1 MTDIPHEPSAL
12 DLVAA
17 SAASAQSRRRR
28 ARLTNAGIGL
38 AGFLALLLIW
48 KLAVAVLQVP
58 PYILPAPE
66 GVFTAL
72 WSGIA
77 VSPASALGFYLPLWS
92 TLSNALLGF
101 AIGASLGL
109 VIGSLMAEF
118 RPVETALMPYAFALQ
133 SLPKVAIAP
142 LIVIWCGFG
151 DGSKVAMA
159 ALLAFFPMLV
169 NSFAGMRS
177 ADIERIELMKAL
189 SATRFET
196 YRLVK
201 LPSAAPYIF
210 AGLDMGIVYALLGTI
225 VAEFLGAQEGM
236 GVVITKAQ
244 AVTDVAGVFA
254 VLDHSRR
261 HRHPAASHRA
271 LDAALADPLG
281 RPRTTLGRENND
293 QSPQGGAGH
302 RRERGC
308 AGNAFAVCGRRSCA
322 RSGWPSASSRSIRS
336 SSTS

>member
-17 SAASAQSRRRR
+17 SAANAQSRRRR
-28 ARLTNAGIGL
+28 ARLTNAGIGI

-48 KLAVAVLQVP
+48 KLAVTVLQVP
-58 PYILPAPE
+58 PYILPGPE

-77 VSPASALGFYLPLWS
+77 VSPASALGYYLPLWR

-142 LIVIWCGFG
+142 LIVIWFGFG
-151 DGSKVAMA
+151 DGSKIAIS

-169 NSFAGMRS
+169 NSFTGLRSVEPEKVELMRS
-177 ADIERIELMKAL
+177 L

-196 YRLVK
+196 YRIVK
-201 LPSAAPYIF
+201 LPHAAPYIF
-210 AGLDMGIVYALLGTI
+210 AGLDMAVVYAFLGTI
-225 VAEFLGAQEGM
+225 VAEFLGAQQGM
-236 GVVITKAQ
+236 GVVITQGQ
-244 AVTDVAGVFA
+244 AVTDV
-254 VLDHSRR
+254 
-261 HRHPAASHRA
+261 
-271 LDAALADPLG
+271 
-281 RPRTTLGRENND
+281 
-293 QSPQGGAGH
+293 
-302 RRERGC
+302 
-308 AGNAFAVCGRRSCA
+308 
-322 RSGWPSASSRSIRS
+322 
-336 SSTS
+336 

>member
-1 MTDIPHEPSAL
+1 M
-12 DLVAA
+12 
-17 SAASAQSRRRR
+17 
-28 ARLTNAGIGL
+28 GIGI
-38 AGFLALLLIW
+38 AGALALLVIW
-48 KLAVAVLQVP
+48 KVGVMALNVP

-77 VSPASALGFYLPLWS
+77 VSPASPLGFYLPLWS

-101 AIGASLGL
+101 LIGAGLGL
-109 VIGSLMAEF
+109 VVGSLMAEF

-159 ALLAFFPMLV
+159 ALLAF
-169 NSFAGMRS
+169 SRCWSIRFAGMRS
-177 ADIERIELMKAL
+177 ADVERVELMKVL
-189 SATRFET
+189 SASRLET

-254 VLDHSRR
+254 VLVILGATGVTLHLIVRR
-261 HRHPAASHRA
+261 MQRSLVHWV
-271 LDAALADPLG
+271 D
-281 RPRTTLGRENND
+281 
-293 QSPQGGAGH
+293 
-302 RRERGC
+302 RGQH
-308 AGNAFAVCGRRSCA
+308 
-322 RSGWPSASSRSIRS
+322 
-336 SSTS
+336 

>member
-1 MTDIPHEPSAL
+1 VTDIPHEPSAL

-28 ARLTNAGIGL
+28 ARLTNAGIGV

-48 KLAVAVLQVP
+48 KLLVAVLQVP
-58 PYILPAPE
+58 AYILPAPE
-66 GVFTAL
+66 GVFVAL

-77 VSPASALGFYLPLWS
+77 VSPASALGYYLPLWS

-101 AIGASLGL
+101 LIGASLGL

-189 SATRFET
+189 SATRLET

-225 VAEFLGAQEGM
+225 VAEFLGAQAGM

-254 VLDHSRR
+254 VLTILGVTGI
-261 HRHPAASHRA
+261 A
-271 LDAALADPLG
+271 LHLIVRWTQRSLIHWVD
-281 RPRTTLGRENND
+281 
-293 QSPQGGAGH
+293 
-302 RRERGC
+302 RGQH
-308 AGNAFAVCGRRSCA
+308 
-322 RSGWPSASSRSIRS
+322 
-336 SSTS
+336 

>member
-1 MTDIPHEPSAL
+1 
-12 DLVAA
+12 V
-17 SAASAQSRRRR
+17 
-28 ARLTNAGIGL
+28 
-38 AGFLALLLIW
+38 
-48 KLAVAVLQVP
+48 
-58 PYILPAPE
+58 
-66 GVFTAL
+66 AL

-77 VSPASALGFYLPLWS
+77 VSPASALGYYLPLWS

-101 AIGASLGL
+101 LIGASLGL

-189 SATRFET
+189 SATRLET

-210 AGLDMGIVYALLGTI
+210 AGLDMGIVYALLGAI

-254 VLDHSRR
+254 VLTILGVTGI
-261 HRHPAASHRA
+261 A
-271 LDAALADPLG
+271 LHLIVRWTQRSLIHWVD
-281 RPRTTLGRENND
+281 
-293 QSPQGGAGH
+293 
-302 RRERGC
+302 RGQY
-308 AGNAFAVCGRRSCA
+308 
-322 RSGWPSASSRSIRS
+322 
-336 SSTS
+336 

>member
-1 MTDIPHEPSAL
+1 MTDVPHQPNAL
-12 DLVAA
+12 DLIAA
-17 SAASAQSRRRR
+17 SAGRAQVRRKRE
-28 ARLTNAGIGL
+28 RLRNIGIGI
-38 AGFLALLLIW
+38 AGLLTLLVVW
-48 KLAVAVLQVP
+48 KLIVMGLDVP
-58 PYILPAPE
+58 SYILPPPE
-66 GVFTAL
+66 RVFIAL

-77 VSPASALGFYLPLWS
+77 VSPASPLGFYLPLWS

-101 AIGASLGL
+101 LIGASLGI
-109 VIGSLMAEF
+109 VFGSTMAEF

-169 NSFAGMRS
+169 NTFAGMRS
-177 ADIERIELMKAL
+177 TDLERIELMQVL
-189 SATRFET
+189 SASRLET

-254 VLDHSRR
+254 VLLILGTTGIALHLAVRR
-261 HRHPAASHRA
+261 AQRSLVHWT
-271 LDAALADPLG
+271 D
-281 RPRTTLGRENND
+281 
-293 QSPQGGAGH
+293 
-302 RRERGC
+302 RGQH
-308 AGNAFAVCGRRSCA
+308 
-322 RSGWPSASSRSIRS
+322 
-336 SSTS
+336 

>member
-1 MTDIPHEPSAL
+1 
-12 DLVAA
+12 
-17 SAASAQSRRRR
+17 
-28 ARLTNAGIGL
+28 
-38 AGFLALLLIW
+38 
-48 KLAVAVLQVP
+48 
-58 PYILPAPE
+58 
-66 GVFTAL
+66 
-72 WSGIA
+72 
-77 VSPASALGFYLPLWS
+77 
-92 TLSNALLGF
+92 
-101 AIGASLGL
+101 
-109 VIGSLMAEF
+109 MAEF

-189 SATRFET
+189 SASRLET

-254 VLDHSRR
+254 VLTILGVTGIALHLIVRWTQRSLIHWVDRGQHIRERR
-261 HRHPAASHRA
+261 
-271 LDAALADPLG
+271 
-281 RPRTTLGRENND
+281 TND
-293 QSPQGGAGH
+293 QSPQGGSRN
-302 RRERGC
+302 RRDR
-308 AGNAFAVCGRRSCA
+308 ARSRDAVGWSARRSCA
-322 RSGWPSASSRSIRS
+322 RSAWASASSRSIRS
-336 SSTS
+336 

>member
-1 MTDIPHEPSAL
+1 MDSGSPLCGVRNDRDKILGLAMTDVPHEPSAL

-17 SAASAQSRRRR
+17 SAANAQSRRRR
-28 ARLTNAGIGL
+28 AQLTHAGIGL
-38 AGFLALLLIW
+38 LGFLTLLLVW
-48 KLAVAVLQVP
+48 KLGVDLFKVP
-58 PYILPAPE
+58 PYILPSPE
-66 GVFTAL
+66 DVFIAL

-77 VSPASALGFYLPLWS
+77 VPPASALGFYLPLWS
-92 TLSNALLGF
+92 TLSNALAGF
-101 AIGASLGL
+101 AIGATLGL
-109 VIGSLMAEF
+109 IVGSLMAEF
-118 RPVETALMPYAFALQ
+118 RPVETAVMPYAFALQ

-151 DGSKVAMA
+151 DGSKIAMA
-159 ALLAFFPMLV
+159 ALLAFFPMMV

-189 SATRFET
+189 SATRLET

-210 AGLDMGIVYALLGTI
+210 AGIDMGIVYALLGTI

-254 VLDHSRR
+254 VLVI
-261 HRHPAASHRA
+261 
-271 LDAALADPLG
+271 LG
-281 RPRTTLGRENND
+281 ITGVTLHLTVRKTQRSLLHWTN
-293 QSPQGGAGH
+293 
-302 RRERGC
+302 RGQH
-308 AGNAFAVCGRRSCA
+308 
-322 RSGWPSASSRSIRS
+322 
-336 SSTS
+336 

>member
-1 MTDIPHEPSAL
+1 MTDLSHDPSAL

-17 SAASAQSRRRR
+17 SAASAHSRRRR
-28 ARLTNAGIGL
+28 ERWTNAGIGI
-38 AGFLALLLIW
+38 AGALALLVIW
-48 KLAVAVLQVP
+48 KLGVVALNVP

-77 VSPASALGFYLPLWS
+77 VSPASPLGFYLPLWS

-101 AIGASLGL
+101 LIGAGLGL

-177 ADIERIELMKAL
+177 ADVERIELMKVL
-189 SATRFET
+189 SASRPATH
-196 YRLVK
+196 RLGE
-201 LPSAAPYIF
+201 LP
-210 AGLDMGIVYALLGTI
+210 
-225 VAEFLGAQEGM
+225 
-236 GVVITKAQ
+236 
-244 AVTDVAGVFA
+244 
-254 VLDHSRR
+254 
-261 HRHPAASHRA
+261 PAR
-271 LDAALADPLG
+271 PL
-281 RPRTTLGRENND
+281 T
-293 QSPQGGAGH
+293 
-302 RRERGC
+302 
-308 AGNAFAVCGRRSCA
+308 
-322 RSGWPSASSRSIRS
+322 
-336 SSTS
+336 